1 MCLTE
6 VCVKHIYKEI
16 TFLFTY
22 RRETTLTDGSLIRN
36 YRNETYNF
44 VGLIKN

>member
-6 VCVKHIYKEI
+6 FRMTDIRPEI
-16 TFLFTY
+16 TSLFTY

-36 YRNETYNF
+36 DIYEYPNF
-44 VGLIKN
+44 VGH